1 MRQTPH
7 PNPAFLLF
15 RQGIALGLLCLT
27 VLPVVYGQTLSD
39 LERSRFNTA
48 AYYNYAET
56 GDVTVRVHVW
66 GGVRNPGLYEIPQ
79 GTRMSTL
86 FSLAGGPAFLE
97 RREKDTRTL
106 YIRLSRQQGTQREV
120 AYEATMQNQ
129 LIVTAE
135 DPVLLEGDVLTAEAV
150 LKQGFTWRDIIP
162 VVNTI
167 ALIALA
173 IERFASAAN

>member
-1 MRQTPH
+1 
-7 PNPAFLLF
+7 
-15 RQGIALGLLCLT
+15 
-27 VLPVVYGQTLSD
+27 
-39 LERSRFNTA
+39 
-48 AYYNYAET
+48 
-56 GDVTVRVHVW
+56 
-66 GGVRNPGLYEIPQ
+66 
-79 GTRMSTL
+79 
-86 FSLAGGPAFLE
+86 
-97 RREKDTRTL
+97 
-106 YIRLSRQQGTQREV
+106 
-120 AYEATMQNQ
+120 MQNQ